1 MDIDYPQLIAQTFTV
16 CATDDTPGHTFR
28 LRKMNALMQLTLPR
42 QMTKAFIAANGH
54 EPETDAEVQAWFN
67 EWTDTYEGTA
77 FCLDAAFEP
86 VDGGPSLASLMRAD
100 AFGADDLAKVIVGMH
115 SFFASA
121 PVSSSKPRGTGKR
134 SPKRAGITPKA
145 KSTVS
150 PSNARRTTSRKRLK

>member
-134 SPKRAGITPKA
+134 SPKRAAIIPAGPSMA
-145 KSTVS
+145 QRKSQAS
-150 PSNARRTTSRKRLK
+150 TSRRRRS